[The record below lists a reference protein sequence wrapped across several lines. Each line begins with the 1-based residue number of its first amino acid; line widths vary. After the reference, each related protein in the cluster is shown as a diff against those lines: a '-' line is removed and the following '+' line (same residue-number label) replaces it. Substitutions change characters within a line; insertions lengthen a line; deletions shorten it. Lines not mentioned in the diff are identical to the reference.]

1 MYGLVLTFGL
11 VALGM
16 AWKESVKTLHKGKLI
31 HFGDDLKEEAETI
44 KDNTIP
50 PEWWEVWLGDSIL

>member
-1 MYGLVLTFGL
+1 MYGLVLMYCL

-16 AWKESVKTLHKGKLI
+16 ERKESVKAFHKGKLI

-44 KDNTIP
+44 KGDPIP
-50 PEWWEVWLGDSIL
+50 PQ